1 MQIQNQTNQALNMY
15 KQNTDASSKTS
26 KQEAAKNDSLEEII
40 NNSAARVTISMNAQ
54 SILFEMNTAS
64 MTKNNTLGQSGTE
77 FKSNQLEVL
86 NFLAGKETDGGMSL
100 KNIGY
105 EGKPILELSSDEAKN
120 LVSEEGFFGV
130 KNTSDR
136 VAGFVLNFAGDDLD
150 VLQKGRDG
158 VVQGFEEAK
167 KMFGGELPDIS
178 YKTQERT
185 LALIDEKMNS
195 LKGKS

>member
-1 MQIQNQTNQALNMY
+1 MQIQNNTSQALDMY
-15 KQNTDASSKTS
+15 KQNTNTS
-26 KQEAAKNDSLEEII
+26 TRTKEQSAKSDSLEEII
-40 NNSAARVTISMNAQ
+40 NNSATRVTISMNAQ

-64 MTKNNTLGQSGTE
+64 MTKNNTLGQSGLE
-77 FKSNQLEVL
+77 LKNNQLEVL
-86 NFLAGKETDGGMSL
+86 NFLGGKETEGGMSL

-105 EGKPILELSSDEAKN
+105 EGKPILELSSDEAKD

>member
-1 MQIQNQTNQALNMY
+1 MQIQNNTSQALDMY
-15 KQNTDASSKTS
+15 KQNTNTSAKT
-26 KQEAAKNDSLEEII
+26 KEQPAKNDSLEEII

-64 MTKNNTLGQSGTE
+64 MTKNNTLGQSGSGL
-77 FKSNQLEVL
+77 KNNQLEVL
-86 NFLAGKETDGGMSL
+86 NFLGGKETEGGMSL

-105 EGKPILELSSDEAKN
+105 EGKPILELSSDEAKD

-136 VAGFVLNFAGDDLD
+136 VAGFVLSFAGDDLD
-150 VLQKGRDG
+150 ILQKGRDG

-167 KMFGGELPDIS
+167 KMFGGELPEIS

>member
-1 MQIQNQTNQALNMY
+1 MQIQNNTSQALDIY
-15 KQNTDASSKTS
+15 KQNTSTNDKTKEKS
-26 KQEAAKNDSLEEII
+26 AKNDSLEEII

-64 MTKNNTLGQSGTE
+64 MTKNNTLGQSGLE
-77 FKSNQLEVL
+77 LKNNQLEVL
-86 NFLAGKETDGGMSL
+86 NFLGGKETEGGMSL

-105 EGKPILELSSDEAKN
+105 EGKPILELSSDEAKD
-120 LVSEEGFFGV
+120 LVSEDGFFGV

-136 VAGFVLNFAGDDLD
+136 VAGFVFNFAGDDLD
-150 VLQKGRDG
+150 ILQKGRDG

>member
-1 MQIQNQTNQALNMY
+1 MQIQNNTSQALDMY
-15 KQNTDASSKTS
+15 KQSTSTNDKTKEKS
-26 KQEAAKNDSLEEII
+26 AKNDSLEEII

-64 MTKNNTLGQSGTE
+64 MTKNNTLGQSGLE
-77 FKSNQLEVL
+77 LKNNQLEVL
-86 NFLAGKETDGGMSL
+86 NFLGGKETDGGMSL

-105 EGKPILELSSDEAKN
+105 EGKPILELSSDEAKD

-136 VAGFVLNFAGDDLD
+136 VAGFVLSFAGDDLD
-150 VLQKGRDG
+150 ILQKGRDG

-167 KMFGGELPDIS
+167 KMFGGELPEIS

>member
-105 EGKPILELSSDEAKN
+105 EGKPILELSSDEAKD
-120 LVSEEGFFGV
+120 LVSEEGFFGI

-136 VAGFVLNFAGDDLD
+136 VAGFVFNFAGDDLD
-150 VLQKGRDG
+150 LLQKGRDG
-158 VVQGFEEAK
+158 IVQGFEEAK
-167 KMFGGELPDIS
+167 KMFGGELPEIS

-185 LALIDEKMNS
+185 LALIDEKINS
-195 LKGKS
+195 LK

>member
-1 MQIQNQTNQALNMY
+1 MQIQNNTSQALDMY
-15 KQNTDASSKTS
+15 KQNTNTS
-26 KQEAAKNDSLEEII
+26 TRTKEQSAKSDSLEEII

-64 MTKNNTLGQSGTE
+64 MTKNNTLGQSGLE
-77 FKSNQLEVL
+77 LKNNQLEVL
-86 NFLAGKETDGGMSL
+86 NFLGGKETEGGMSL

-105 EGKPILELSSDEAKN
+105 EGKPILELSSDEAKD

-136 VAGFVLNFAGDDLD
+136 VASFVLNFAGDDLD

-167 KMFGGELPDIS
+167 KMFGGELPEIS

>member
-1 MQIQNQTNQALNMY
+1 MQIQNNTSQALDIY
-15 KQNTDASSKTS
+15 KQNTSTNDKTKEKS
-26 KQEAAKNDSLEEII
+26 AKNDSLEEII

-64 MTKNNTLGQSGTE
+64 MTKNNTLGQSGLE
-77 FKSNQLEVL
+77 LKNNQLEVL
-86 NFLAGKETDGGMSL
+86 NFLGGKETEGGMSL

-105 EGKPILELSSDEAKN
+105 EGKPILELSSDEAKD

-167 KMFGGELPDIS
+167 KMFGGELPEIS

>member
-1 MQIQNQTNQALNMY
+1 MQIQNNTSQALDMY
-15 KQNTDASSKTS
+15 KQNTSTSTKTKEES
-26 KQEAAKNDSLEEII
+26 AKNDSLEEII

-64 MTKNNTLGQSGTE
+64 VAKNNTLGQSGTQLKNNE
-77 FKSNQLEVL
+77 LEVL
-86 NFLAGKETDGGMSL
+86 NFLGGKETEGGMSL

-105 EGKPILELSSDEAKN
+105 EGKPILELSSDEAKD

-136 VAGFVLNFAGDDLD
+136 VAGFVLNFAGNDLD

-167 KMFGGELPDIS
+167 KMFGGELPEIS

>member
-15 KQNTDASSKTS
+15 KQNTDAGSKTS

-167 KMFGGELPDIS
+167 KMFGGELPEIS

-195 LKGKS
+195 LKGES

>member
-1 MQIQNQTNQALNMY
+1 MRLDDI
-15 KQNTDASSKTS
+15 SSPIVGS
-26 KQEAAKNDSLEEII
+26 S
-40 NNSAARVTISMNAQ
+40 
-54 SILFEMNTAS
+54 
-64 MTKNNTLGQSGTE
+64 KNNTLGRSGL
-77 FKSNQLEVL
+77 KGNKLEVF
-86 NFLAGKETDGGMSL
+86 NFLAGKETEGGMSL

-167 KMFGGELPDIS
+167 KMFGGELPEIS

-195 LKGKS
+195 LKGES

>member
-1 MQIQNQTNQALNMY
+1 MQIQNNTSQALDMY
-15 KQNTDASSKTS
+15 KQNTNTS
-26 KQEAAKNDSLEEII
+26 TRTKEQSAKSDSLEEII
-40 NNSAARVTISMNAQ
+40 NNSATRVTISMNAQ

-64 MTKNNTLGQSGTE
+64 MTKNNTLGQSGLE
-77 FKSNQLEVL
+77 LKNNQLEVL
-86 NFLAGKETDGGMSL
+86 NFLGGKETEGGMSL

-105 EGKPILELSSDEAKN
+105 EGKPILELSSDEAKD

-167 KMFGGELPDIS
+167 KMFGGELPEIS

>member
-1 MQIQNQTNQALNMY
+1 MQIQNNTSQALDMY
-15 KQNTDASSKTS
+15 KQSTSTNDKTKEKS
-26 KQEAAKNDSLEEII
+26 AKNVSLEEII

-105 EGKPILELSSDEAKN
+105 EGKPILELSSDEAKD
-120 LVSEEGFFGV
+120 LVSEDGFFGV

-150 VLQKGRDG
+150 ILQKGRDG